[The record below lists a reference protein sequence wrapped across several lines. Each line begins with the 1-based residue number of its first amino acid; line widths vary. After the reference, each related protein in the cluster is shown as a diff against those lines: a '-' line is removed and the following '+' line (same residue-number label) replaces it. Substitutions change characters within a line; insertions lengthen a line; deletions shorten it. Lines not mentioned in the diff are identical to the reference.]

1 LASRPTCGKNGPMIG
16 RSARFYFWYYVI
28 STPLAEEELRSI

>member
-1 LASRPTCGKNGPMIG
+1 MKSLMIG
-16 RSARFYFWYYVI
+16 RSARFYFWYYAI